1 MFGPIDAIKAKRTQ
15 SKMQKE
21 LEQIFAVAEDKE
33 TRVVVRG
40 DHKIE
45 KIEIDGE
52 EQKELK
58 SVIND
63 AMKAVEKKIQK
74 KMASTANI
82 EDLKEMLSEL

>member
-21 LEQIFAVAEDKE
+21 LEEIFAMAENRDIK
-33 TRVVVRG
+33 VVVRG

-45 KIEIDGE
+45 KIEIEGE
-52 EQKELK
+52 EQKELR

-63 AMKAVEKKIQK
+63 AMKALEKKIQK
-74 KMASTANI
+74 KMSSAANL